1 MEFLISKFTC
11 TTISIKSINKNANSF
26 SLNFYI
32 CTSHCAAERDHVV
45 DLKQG
50 LKHITEKKCVKWVGS
65 TVYRLDSKLL
75 RSGTEGFCLTRI
87 LGLGKNR

>member
-1 MEFLISKFTC
+1 MEFLKSRFTC
-11 TTISIKSINKNANSF
+11 TTISIKYNNKNANYI
-26 SLNFYI
+26 SLNFHI

-75 RSGTEGFCLTRI
+75 ASLM
-87 LGLGKNR
+87 